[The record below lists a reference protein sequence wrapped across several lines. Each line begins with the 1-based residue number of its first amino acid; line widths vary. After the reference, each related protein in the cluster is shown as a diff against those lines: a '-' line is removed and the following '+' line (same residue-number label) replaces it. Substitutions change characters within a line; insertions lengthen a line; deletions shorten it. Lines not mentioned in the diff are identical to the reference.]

1 MLLLFDPVIFE
12 NLKVALENQL
22 YDLDNLDN
30 RIAIIDRKD
39 TLDMAVMSRTWS
51 LGFTFPQLVSDPS
64 FKAEIVLFSSIQDL
78 ADEILQRKG
87 AAPACSLLLRFTC
100 QIEQPAVA
108 CPQIEQIIASIW
120 QRELQPKQLLIAS
133 YGAETRTTQDSG
145 LWIPLYY
152 ENVIE
157 LPFNRRINEEQMEDL
172 EELIEHVMMTL
183 DALHELCYSSK

>member
-51 LGFTFPQLVSDPS
+51 LAFTFAQLVSDPS
-64 FKAEIVLFSSIQDL
+64 FKAEIVLSSSIQDL

-87 AAPACSLLLRFTC
+87 ATPACSLLLRFTC
-100 QIEQPAVA
+100 QIEQPTVA

-120 QRELQPKQLLIAS
+120 QRELQPKQLLTAS
-133 YGAETRTTQDSG
+133 FGSETRAALDSG
-145 LWIPLYY
+145 QWIPLYY

-172 EELIEHVMMTL
+172 EELIEHVIMTL